1 MLAGLTWFINHVM
14 YHCQNRLW
22 THKTSKVLIRHR

>member
-14 YHCQNRLW
+14 YHCQNRL
-22 THKTSKVLIRHR
+22 